1 MASGFHSAAASPQVL
16 LFCTLPGFLFLIPY
30 SQLFSPLLLPPSP
43 PPFLPLL
50 LCSLHPLPV
59 RTLVP
64 RDPHSQRP
72 TAPWSPLLPPHPPSH
87 LCPLTAPP
95 GYAAWAWM
103 RMHSMRTHSTER
115 YSGMG
120 ERCSLAA
127 VCSQMSKSH
136 ANPPSIRPFI
146 HRRS

>member
-103 RMHSMRTHSTER
+103 PMHSMRTHSTER

-120 ERCSLAA
+120 ECCQAA